1 MQNILGNK
9 LYCLYLRKSPPKWL
23 TTKGGNITRWNQV
36 YSQNLES
43 LLLRSVLEQ
52 GSASR
57 HLGTMW
63 LIAAVKLALPWS
75 FFMPSCRHN
84 LISKCIL
91 KQIGLRHSTK
101 QKLFKT
107 QLADHLKIQLTE
119 LGSVLWRALK
129 TVGKTDT
136 TNNRWAR
143 LPSCQC
149 YFHAKKERVYIY
161 MFVPEDALRGICHK
175 MQKHINART
184 GTSLM
189 IQWLRI
195 HLSMQSTQVWSLIGE
210 LRSHMPWGNQRAC
223 VLQLE
228 RTCSLQRRPT
238 TAKIIIIIKWI
249 NKHV

>member
-129 TVGKTDT
+129 TAGDETVLLLVKLILQITAELDYQVANAT
-136 TNNRWAR
+136 SMQKR
-143 LPSCQC
+143 SVC
-149 YFHAKKERVYIY
+149 VYIY
-161 MFVPEDALRGICHK
+161 IYIYVCSRGRPK
-175 MQKHINART
+175 RN
-184 GTSLM
+184 
-189 IQWLRI
+189 
-195 HLSMQSTQVWSLIGE
+195 LS
-210 LRSHMPWGNQRAC
+210 
-223 VLQLE
+223 
-228 RTCSLQRRPT
+228 
-238 TAKIIIIIKWI
+238 
-249 NKHV
+249 